1 MAEMSESTP
10 LPSTPRACA
19 VVPSLTPLKTYVPG
33 LVSEIVFGLS
43 LYSVSWT
50 LTVLITAPPED
61 AELVVE
67 VAVEAALVP
76 PPESPQPPETA
87 ATTTTTAPSR
97 VSRCVLIS
105 RDTRLLIVRFSALGG
120 EETKGRKTGLTV
132 THA

>member
-19 VVPSLTPLKTYVPG
+19 VVPSFTPLKAYVPG

-43 LYSVSWT
+43 LYSVSRT

-61 AELVVE
+61 AEVSVE
-67 VAVEAALVP
+67 AAVEAELLA
-76 PPESPQPPETA
+76 PPEPPQPPETA

-97 VSRCVLIS
+97 EIRC
-105 RDTRLLIVRFSALGG
+105 
-120 EETKGRKTGLTV
+120 
-132 THA
+132 

>member
-10 LPSTPRACA
+10 LPSTPSACA

-50 LTVLITAPPED
+50 LTVLITPRPED
-61 AELVVE
+61 PELPVE
-67 VAVEAALVP
+67 AAVEAALVP
-76 PPESPQPPETA
+76 PPEPPQPPETA

-97 VSRCVLIS
+97 EIRCVLMS
-105 RDTRLLIVRFSALGG
+105 RDTRLLVIRFSALGSASRG
-120 EETKGRKTGLTV
+120 P
-132 THA
+132 